1 MIYKTPTQKKKK
13 KRENVS
19 MFVYLFAES
28 LFYFLINK
36 IEFKVIHKSA
46 FNVDISNPSLLYED
60 NILYEL
66 N

>member
-13 KRENVS
+13 RRETVS

-36 IEFKVIHKSA
+36 IEFEIINQLN
-46 FNVDISNPSLLYED
+46 FNVDISDPSLLYKD
-60 NILYEL
+60 NTFTS
-66 N
+66 